1 MRPVE
6 AELAEIAARPGIDP
20 RRWLTEG
27 TVEPGD
33 DALEFDSDFG
43 APLVN
48 VTLQPSKVQVRCR
61 VLMQAAGNGEGEW
74 HPFVAGDHVLVG
86 IVNGNE
92 RSCVILG
99 RLNNAIDKFPEN
111 VAGQDPRTNTFG
123 FVRRRSP
130 YLAEYAGPWIV
141 RQATTGALLSIDS
154 SGVVTV
160 REGSGAALQLTPDVF
175 TVQSADAKQLLQLD
189 FTGERFTVQLGDA
202 LLTLGS
208 SAASGPNALVS
219 PGPFSLTTAGNPAA
233 EHVTTA
239 EAVAGILTQLL
250 LALGAASPGPII
262 GAALAGTAP
271 AIVATA
277 MTTAGITPLLPP
289 VAAAVYGAFGAA
301 TQKPPGVPGQGQ
313 LLPGLGASG
322 LLTG

>member
-1 MRPVE
+1 MQPVE
-6 AELAEIAARPGIDP
+6 AELAEIAGRPGIDP
-20 RRWLTEG
+20 RRWITEG
-27 TVEPGD
+27 TVDPGD
-33 DALEFDSDFG
+33 DAIEFDDDFG

-48 VTLQPSKVQVRCR
+48 VTLQPSKAQVRCR

-99 RLNNAIDKFPEN
+99 RLNNSIDKFPDN

-123 FVRRRSP
+123 FTRRRTP
-130 YLAEYAGPWIV
+130 YLVENAGPWIV

-154 SGVVTV
+154 SGVVTI
-160 REGSGAALQLTPDVF
+160 REGSGSVLQLTPDLLAI
-175 TVQSADAKQLLQLD
+175 QSADAKQLLQLD
-189 FTGERFTVQLGDA
+189 FTGERFTVQIGDA

-219 PGPFSLTTAGNPAA
+219 PTAFSISTAGNPAA

-239 EAVAGILTQLL
+239 EAVAGMLTQLL
-250 LALGAASPGPII
+250 LALGASSPGPII

-277 MTTAGITPLLPP
+277 LTAAGITPLLPP
-289 VAAAVYGAFGAA
+289 VAAALYAAFGAA
-301 TQKPPGVPGQGQ
+301 QQKPPGIPGQGQ
-313 LLPGLGASG
+313 VAPGLGASG